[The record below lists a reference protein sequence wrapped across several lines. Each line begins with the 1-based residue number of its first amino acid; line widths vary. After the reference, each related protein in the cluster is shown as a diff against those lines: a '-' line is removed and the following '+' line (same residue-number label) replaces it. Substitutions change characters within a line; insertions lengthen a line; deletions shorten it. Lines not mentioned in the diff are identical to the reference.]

1 MNDYK
6 NYLRQFIYD
15 IIYGIKK
22 ILDVKVRSEIYKFE
36 NVLILNIFFI

>member
-6 NYLRQFIYD
+6 NYLCQFIYD